1 MKATMKNKKKWLIV
15 SVGTLILTV
24 AGILYYRY
32 LTAYEPG
39 IVTPLGKKIPFL
51 RKSFNAEDGITLHVT
66 TGTHIVIPKNALV
79 NEKGEPVTGKVTAR
93 FREFHTPGEILHS
106 GIPMQFGDDRTD
118 YFSSGGMMELR
129 VSQNGKDLALA
140 ENKEVQVDLASA
152 ITPDKDFKLY
162 YLTDDLNWDNGAAF
176 ETVRNTRRDSALAA
190 LPDVG
195 IKPLDPIPGE
205 EDIIFEIVGGEGKGL
220 TRAFRNTKW
229 RLVDIVSGE
238 DREFAFS
245 VNWTGV
251 KIEQPKEAN
260 QPFHLKF
267 SFKGVD
273 YKGKIIKTECQVEA
287 IPMLTGDALQAAL
300 EQFNK
305 DLAAYEKEL
314 AEIEAEKTRLLQEEG
329 LLNRFQMQEFGI
341 CNIDKLQSAGLL
353 ATVDITFDFESEVQP
368 HINRIMLYMVL
379 EDKNGVLK
387 FNAFEWNKLPIA
399 DTQFSLVAVL
409 PDGKVAYVPSTEVI
423 KCLET
428 NKRKIFLK
436 TERYP
441 YETFDKCMKKTS
453 YPRFI

>member
-15 SVGTLILTV
+15 SFGTLILTV
-24 AGILYYRY
+24 AGILYYRH

-129 VSQNGKDLALA
+129 VSQNGKDVKLA
-140 ENKEVQVDLASA
+140 ENAKVQVELASA

-162 YLTDDLNWDNGAAF
+162 YLTDDLTWDNGVAF

-190 LPDVG
+190 LPDAG
-195 IKPLDPIPGE
+195 IKPIDPMPGSN
-205 EDIIFEIVGGEGKGL
+205 DIIFEIVGGNNL

-229 RLVDIVSGE
+229 RLVEILSGE
-238 DREFAFS
+238 DPELAFS
-245 VNWTGV
+245 VNWTSV
-251 KIEQPKEAN
+251 KIEQPVEPAA
-260 QPFHLKF
+260 PFTIYFALKA
-267 SFKGVD
+267 VD
-273 YKGKIIKTECQVEA
+273 YKGKIIKRDCKVSA
-287 IPMLTGDALQAAL
+287 NPILTGEQLQAAL
-300 EQFNK
+300 EQFDK

-314 AEIEAEKTRLLQEEG
+314 ADIEKEETRLLQEKG
-329 LLNRFQMQEFGI
+329 LLNRFEMDEFGI

-353 ATVDITFDFESEVQP
+353 ATLNITFDFESELQP
-368 HINRIMLYMVL
+368 HINRVMLYMVL

-399 DTQFSLVAVL
+399 DTRFSLVAVL